1 MKGFHAAVSAA
12 VIVGS
17 ALLNP
22 APAHA
27 DIICRTDPGSG
38 YSYTYC
44 HGTDSWGNRY
54 DTVTICYDGT
64 NRCTT
69 KNAGG

>member
-1 MKGFHAAVSAA
+1 MLRHLLAAVLVVAAA
-12 VIVGS
+12 VVV
-17 ALLNP
+17 
-22 APAHA
+22 APAARA

-54 DTVTICYDGT
+54 DTVTICYRGSDY
-64 NRCTT
+64 CTT
-69 KNAGG
+69 RDVGG